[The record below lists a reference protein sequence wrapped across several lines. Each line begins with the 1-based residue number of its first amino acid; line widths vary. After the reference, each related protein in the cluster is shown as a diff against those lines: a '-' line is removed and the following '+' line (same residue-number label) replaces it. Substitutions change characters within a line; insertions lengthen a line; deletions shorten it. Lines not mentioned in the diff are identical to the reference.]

1 MFCNATEFYVKFLF
15 CNVCIFLLN
24 IAARSTEKYLHIIDM
39 NNPASPSI
47 LMTHVFDNAVDGMI
61 TSVKACTDTIAVT
74 LTAADPVAEGHI
86 ELFTPYNRADRV
98 FTRVGRIAG
107 KPKHYA

>member
-1 MFCNATEFYVKFLF
+1 
-15 CNVCIFLLN
+15 
-24 IAARSTEKYLHIIDM
+24 
-39 NNPASPSI
+39 
-47 LMTHVFDNAVDGMI
+47 MTHVFNNAVDGMI

-107 KPKHYA
+107 KLELLITNYMKIYMCYSTYLKISLFDSGSSPKGYGRYKRLYKISGC